1 MSPRTR
7 ALRAVRRVDESMNLL
22 TDLSYLL
29 IDPRLRSRD
38 AS

>member
-1 MSPRTR
+1 VF
-7 ALRAVRRVDESMNLL
+7 AVLVINLL